1 MVILQAR
8 TQAQLRLSTLYN
20 LGAVFVFT
28 ATSNGSTTTTVGTT
42 LQGGD
47 NDHIGKWL
55 ISTSGNNNGEIVRVT
70 DFVDSSDTLTHAA
83 FSNSTSTNDTFEL
96 VDSAYPPAAIHD
108 FFNQALIDATGH
120 AYDPIENITLHA
132 DGKTARFDIPTGIS
146 MLTRVQYRKTVTRAS
161 VHLMERTF
169 DETTDSD
176 FTQALDTE
184 DFRRG
189 NSLKLT
195 IGSGVS
201 AGDFITGSLTAL
213 DLSRYTHLEGWTK
226 AATTLAANDFVFRL
240 DSGVVQGD
248 ATDLEILNIPATIA
262 ADTWTFHRIALA
274 NPETDTAIVSV
285 GIEYN
290 ANQAANTVWFDEWE
304 AVVNDSVVWVDLP
317 RHLWHIDKEARDLIF
332 DAGVVSLA
340 GYSLLKLVGGDK
352 PALLSSD
359 SSTTEVDDTYLI
371 STATMLALVSAQG
384 GGTHNTPEQRD
395 RLLAYW
401 TGKAE
406 RAKNAFPFLVNV
418 RGIS

>member
-1 MVILQAR
+1 MPVIAGR
-8 TQAQLRLSTLYN
+8 SREQLRISVGYA
-20 LGAVFVFT
+20 LGAIYVSS
-28 ATSNGSTTTTVGTT
+28 ATSQGTTTTLVDST
-42 LQGGD
+42 LLGGD
-47 NDHIGKWL
+47 NDYIGWWVVF
-55 ISTSGNNNGEIVRVT
+55 TSGTNDGTVVRVT
-70 DFVDSSDTLTHAA
+70 DSTGSSGTLTIP
-83 FSNSTSTNDTFEL
+83 TVTQTEDNDTYEL
-96 VDSAYPPAAIHD
+96 WEPSYPPAAIHD
-108 FFNQALIDATGH
+108 FLDQALIDATGH

-304 AVVNDSVVWVDLP
+304 AVVNDSAVWVDLP